1 MSSVTLVPKTP
12 SVPQQNYTPPTLLH
26 KKGINLVFS
35 PNKKKTVDPLAHT
48 IVLLKKK
55 NTSSNMAPAQSE
67 AFQKAIVDSKKLL
80 KKPSNEELL
89 ELYGLF
95 KVGTGEDITK
105 AEAPGM
111 FDLKGKS
118 KKNAWQKIVDEGV
131 TPEQAQEKY
140 VALVEKLKTAYGF
153 DEAKVPEAVGA

>member
-1 MSSVTLVPKTP
+1 
-12 SVPQQNYTPPTLLH
+12 
-26 KKGINLVFS
+26 
-35 PNKKKTVDPLAHT
+35 
-48 IVLLKKK
+48 
-55 NTSSNMAPAQSE
+55 MAPAQSE
-67 AFQKAIVDSKKLL
+67 AFQKAIADSKKLL

-95 KVGTGEDITK
+95 KVGTGEDISK

-118 KKNAWQKIVDEGV
+118 KKAAWQKIVDEGV